1 MIRLSGLRLVSLPP
15 LHHIISAAHRVRP
28 TKTNE
33 MEHFKAMEG
42 EGIAAILTAIG
53 GLGSGVWGG
62 IRLGKNQQLEEVKG
76 LITQYKEANEFTK
89 GEMADIKESLSE
101 TRQLHRECEDGRKD
115 LEVKVDG
122 LQNEMK
128 RMQATILQY
137 IKPD

>member
-1 MIRLSGLRLVSLPP
+1 
-15 LHHIISAAHRVRP
+15 
-28 TKTNE
+28 

-101 TRQLHRECEDGRKD
+101 TRQLHKECEEGRKG

-122 LQNEMK
+122 LRNEMI
-128 RMQATILQY
+128 RMETIIRKH
-137 IKPD
+137 IKAD

>member
-1 MIRLSGLRLVSLPP
+1 
-15 LHHIISAAHRVRP
+15 
-28 TKTNE
+28 
-33 MEHFKAMEG
+33 MEA
-42 EGIAAILTAIG
+42 EGIGAIITAIG
-53 GLGSGVWGG
+53 GLAGGAWGG

-101 TRQLHRECEDGRKD
+101 TRQLHRECEDGRKG

>member
-1 MIRLSGLRLVSLPP
+1 MLGSHLLTGGNSTANRLRGGMLYMQYQMAT
-15 LHHIISAAHRVRP
+15 I
-28 TKTNE
+28 KT
-33 MEHFKAMEG
+33 MEV

-62 IRLGKNQQLEEVKG
+62 IRMGKSQQLEEVKG

-101 TRQLHRECEDGRKD
+101 TRQLHRECEEGRKG